1 MNNVSQFLLTDTRGC
16 FDVFDGVY
24 LFGSALWSPEPGDL
38 DILLVYEASKLP
50 LVADAEHYIID
61 RVSERFPTLPV
72 HLTTLSEAELVSTAF
87 LSRIVSV
94 KIK

>member
-1 MNNVSQFLLTDTRGC
+1 MNNILQFLLTDTRGC
-16 FDVFDGVY
+16 FDIFDGVY
-24 LFGSALWSPEPGDL
+24 LFGSTLWSTEPGDL
-38 DILLVYEASKLP
+38 DILLIYEASKLP
-50 LVADAEHYIID
+50 LVADAEHSIIA
-61 RVSERFPTLPV
+61 RMSARFPTLPV